1 MIYIDV
7 DAAVTV
13 PVNIMPLT
21 DDTDFKTRETAIAYN
36 EAGMDL
42 VWNFVTP
49 NGTIT
54 QTAVTPT
61 TAGDYDWTH
70 IGDGMYKIEIPA
82 SGGASI
88 NNDTEGVGY
97 FTGVCTGVLPWR
109 GPDIVFRA
117 AGINDKLI
125 ESPYDTT
132 RGLAG
137 TALPA
142 AAADAAGG
150 LVISDAGGADIDTLI
165 STVNTTSSNVTTV
178 DTVVDAIKVV
188 TDAIPDSG
196 SLTTITTHLTQIKGT
211 GFVADTHSLTNIEG
225 YADLID
231 DGTSGLA
238 KIATDVA
245 AILVDTADIQPKL
258 GTVSDLGGGAT
269 VAANLSDL
277 AGATFST
284 ATDSLEAIRD
294 RGDAAWT
301 TGAGGTPPD
310 LLQSTTI
317 ATLASQ
323 TSFTLT
329 AGSADDD
336 AYNGHIAI
344 VTDSATSTQKAVGT
358 VSDYTGSTKT
368 ITLAADP
375 AIFTMAVGDTIE
387 IVAATGTG
395 PTAAAIRAEIDSN
408 STQLA
413 AIVADTNELQTDWAN
428 GGRLDLIVDA
438 ILDDTDLIDDGT
450 SGLAKIA
457 TDVAAVLVDTGTT
470 LPAAIPSAATVAD
483 AVLDEALAGHV
494 TAGTL
499 GKAIADIET
508 DATAILADT
517 SEIQGD
523 LADGGR
529 LDLIFDAI
537 LVDTG
542 TTVPAQI
549 SALNNLSAAQVNAEV
564 VDVLATDTYAELG
577 AVPAATSS
585 LAAKLNWVFMLSRN
599 KLTQTATTQTVYAD
613 DGTTSVATS
622 TVADDGTTFTKGEA
636 T

>member
-150 LVISDAGGADIDTLI
+150 LLITAAGSADIDTLI
-165 STVNTTSSNVTTV
+165 STANTTAANVVTV
-178 DTVVDAIKVV
+178 NTVVDAIKVV
-188 TDAIPDSG
+188 TDALPDSG

-258 GTVSDLGGGAT
+258 GTISNLGGGAT

-413 AIVADTNELQTDWAN
+413 AIL
-428 GGRLDLIVDA
+428 L
-438 ILDDTDLIDDGT
+438 
-450 SGLAKIA
+450 
-457 TDVAAVLVDTGTT
+457 DTGTT
-470 LPAAIPSAATVAD
+470 LPAQISGLSIPTAAAVAD
-483 AVLDEALAGHV
+483 AVWDEAQSGHT
-494 TAGTL
+494 TAGTF
-499 GKAIADIET
+499 GKYLDTEVSGVGGGSLTEAGIADAVWDEARSGHT
-508 DATAILADT
+508 TAGTFGLY
-517 SEIQGD
+517 
-523 LADGGR
+523 
-529 LDLIFDAI
+529 LD
-537 LVDTG
+537 
-542 TTVPAQI
+542 AQI
-549 SALNNLSAAQVNAEV
+549 SGVGGAVGSGAISHEVTITEGGDPSDGAEV
-564 VDVLATDTYAELG
+564 WVTTDSSGLNIVAGTLTTDAFGNAT
-577 AVPAATSS
+577 
-585 LAAKLNWVFMLSRN
+585 FMLDAGTYY
-599 KLTQTATTQTVYAD
+599 LWTQKSGVNFTNPTSFTV
-613 DGTTSVATS
+613 S
-622 TVADDGTTFTKGEA
+622 
-636 T
+636 

>member
-150 LVISDAGGADIDTLI
+150 LLITAAGSADIDTLI
-165 STVNTTSSNVTTV
+165 STANTTAANVVTV
-178 DTVVDAIKVV
+178 NTVVDAIKVV
-188 TDAIPDSG
+188 TDALPDSG

-258 GTVSDLGGGAT
+258 GTISNLGGGAT

-413 AIVADTNELQTDWAN
+413 AI
-428 GGRLDLIVDA
+428 
-438 ILDDTDLIDDGT
+438 
-450 SGLAKIA
+450 LA
-457 TDVAAVLVDTGTT
+457 DTGTDGVVI
-470 LPAAIPSAATVAD
+470 AAGQSVASVSGAVGSVAGNVGGNVTGSVGSISGVTFPTNFGSMVISGAGSVDSLVQGFLNNTIAETTADNIAANFEIFFDNSDAITTKTVNDVGVGGAVGSGAISHEVTITEGGDPSDGAEVW
-483 AVLDEALAGHV
+483 V
-494 TAGTL
+494 TTDSSGLNIVAGTL
-499 GKAIADIET
+499 TT
-508 DATAILADT
+508 DAF
-517 SEIQGD
+517 G
-523 LADGGR
+523 
-529 LDLIFDAI
+529 
-537 LVDTG
+537 
-542 TTVPAQI
+542 
-549 SALNNLSAAQVNAEV
+549 NA
-564 VDVLATDTYAELG
+564 T
-577 AVPAATSS
+577 
-585 LAAKLNWVFMLSRN
+585 FMLDAGTYY
-599 KLTQTATTQTVYAD
+599 LWTQKSGVNFTNPTSFTV
-613 DGTTSVATS
+613 S
-622 TVADDGTTFTKGEA
+622 
-636 T
+636 

>member
-150 LVISDAGGADIDTLI
+150 LLITAAGSADIDTLI
-165 STVNTTSSNVTTV
+165 STANTTAANVVTV

-188 TDAIPDSG
+188 TDALPDSG
-196 SLTTITTHLTQIKGT
+196 ALTTITTHLTQIKGT

-245 AILVDTADIQPKL
+245 AILVDT
-258 GTVSDLGGGAT
+258 
-269 VAANLSDL
+269 
-277 AGATFST
+277 
-284 ATDSLEAIRD
+284 
-294 RGDAAWT
+294 
-301 TGAGGTPPD
+301 
-310 LLQSTTI
+310 
-317 ATLASQ
+317 
-323 TSFTLT
+323 
-329 AGSADDD
+329 
-336 AYNGHIAI
+336 
-344 VTDSATSTQKAVGT
+344 
-358 VSDYTGSTKT
+358 
-368 ITLAADP
+368 
-375 AIFTMAVGDTIE
+375 
-387 IVAATGTG
+387 
-395 PTAAAIRAEIDSN
+395 
-408 STQLA
+408 
-413 AIVADTNELQTDWAN
+413 
-428 GGRLDLIVDA
+428 
-438 ILDDTDLIDDGT
+438 
-450 SGLAKIA
+450 
-457 TDVAAVLVDTGTT
+457 GTT

-483 AVLDEALAGHV
+483 AVLEEALAGHV

-517 SEIQGD
+517 NEIQGD

-564 VDVLATDTYAELG
+564 VDALSTDTYAELG
-577 AVPAATSS
+577 AVPAATASF
-585 LAAKLNWVFMLSRN
+585 ADKLTWVFMLSRN

-622 TVADDGTTFTKGEA
+622 TVSDDGTTFTKGEA